1 MRPEPADRTAHFH
14 PLGYDTAVADRTLII
29 VNPRSRGG
37 RTGRLWPDL
46 ERRLRGILGRFDWE
60 PTGAV
65 RDAERIA
72 AEAARAG
79 VERIVV
85 AGGDGTVSE
94 VVTGLMASGLAGQVE
109 LGVLPLGTG
118 GDFARG
124 LGIPR
129 DPGAAARQLAGAKP
143 RPIDAGRVRYVGRD
157 GAATESFFVNT
168 ATYGISGLVVDL
180 VERAT
185 AKVPGPLAFLIG
197 TLRAL
202 AQYRVQPV
210 RIAVDGEVFFEG
222 PLVLATASNGEWF
235 GGGMHLA
242 PRARIDDGLLDVV
255 VVPEMP
261 VPSLVRRL
269 PRLYRGTH
277 LEVEG
282 VSFRQ
287 GRVVEV
293 EPLAGDVPIEVD
305 GEPLGRVPLRVEVVP
320 GAIKLLGPHP

>member
-1 MRPEPADRTAHFH
+1 MPAEGDTGRH
-14 PLGYDTAVADRTLII
+14 PLGYDTAVADRTLVI
-29 VNPRSRGG
+29 VNPRSRSG
-37 RTGRLWPDL
+37 RTGRLWPGL
-46 ERRLRGILGRFDWE
+46 ERRLHAILGRFDWE
-60 PTGAV
+60 PTGGV

-109 LGVLPLGTG
+109 LGVLSLGTG
-118 GDFARG
+118 GDFART

-129 DPGAAARQLAGAKP
+129 DPEAAARQLLGAKP
-143 RPIDAGRVRYVGRD
+143 RPVDAGRVRYVGRD
-157 GAATESFFVNT
+157 GEPTESCFVNT
-168 ATYGISGLVVDL
+168 TTYGISGLVVDL
-180 VERAT
+180 VERAST
-185 AKVPGPLAFLIG
+185 KLPGTLGFLAG

-202 AQYRVQPV
+202 ARYRVRPV
-210 RIAVDGEVFFEG
+210 RITVDGERFFEG

-242 PRARIDDGLLDVV
+242 PRARIDDGLLDVL

-261 VPSLVRRL
+261 TRTLVRNL

-277 LEVEG
+277 LGVEG
-282 VSFRQ
+282 VRYRQ

-293 EPLAGDVPIEVD
+293 EPLDGEVPIEVD
-305 GEPLGRVPLRVEVVP
+305 GEPLGHIPLRAEVVP